1 MTVNT
6 MSQPRPSYRTTFLPL
21 AVSAATTLAP
31 LTARAATAAGGGGM
45 PYSAGLNT
53 FATSVQGEVAF
64 IIILIAIVAGVGAF
78 IFMGGLEVLL
88 TTIGKT
94 IIGIGIVGA
103 VVAFATLAGVTGAIV

>member
-1 MTVNT
+1 MTST
-6 MSQPRPSYRTTFLPL
+6 ITSQPRPSSRTALL
-21 AVSAATTLAP
+21 ALVVTAATALAP
-31 LTARAATAAGGGGM
+31 LPARAATAAGGGGM